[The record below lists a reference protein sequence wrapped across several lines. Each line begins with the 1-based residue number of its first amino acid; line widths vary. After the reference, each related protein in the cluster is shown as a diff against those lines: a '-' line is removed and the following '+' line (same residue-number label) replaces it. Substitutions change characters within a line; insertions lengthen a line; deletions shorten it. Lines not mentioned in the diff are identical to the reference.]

1 MEVQK
6 NLYVHVNV
14 CACVLKAHSIFKWL
28 CCLVTGRTLFMKKAL
43 GKTAYLPCFPAAF
56 THFYLAVWEIL
67 FSNEIFIDIRAHD
80 IIVYYNN
87 L

>member
-1 MEVQK
+1 MCVPVFLK
-6 NLYVHVNV
+6 HILYLNGF
-14 CACVLKAHSIFKWL
+14 AS
-28 CCLVTGRTLFMKKAL
+28 LVTGRTLFTKKAL

>member
-1 MEVQK
+1 MCVPVFLK
-6 NLYVHVNV
+6 HILYLNGF
-14 CACVLKAHSIFKWL
+14 AS
-28 CCLVTGRTLFMKKAL
+28 LVTGRTLFMKKAL

-56 THFYLAVWEIL
+56 MHFYLAVWEIL

>member
-1 MEVQK
+1 MCVPVFLK
-6 NLYVHVNV
+6 HILYLNGF
-14 CACVLKAHSIFKWL
+14 AS
-28 CCLVTGRTLFMKKAL
+28 LVTGRTLFMKKAL
-43 GKTAYLPCFPAAF
+43 GKTAYLPRFPAAF
-56 THFYLAVWEIL
+56 KHFYLAVWEIL